1 MLYEVIFSSLVLFI
15 FFWFSLY
22 PSFVSLQSEQFCH
35 FTSIIKSFKKES
47 CTWFELFEPF
57 GQCGNLNKLQ
67 DHLQKWADNT
77 VVSMFFH
84 CEWNIPKDIRRWV
97 DFLVET
103 STLINQECCVACL
116 HPCLKTSPRITMQH
130 FWSVSWHW
138 YYIIVNQ

>member
-1 MLYEVIFSSLVLFI
+1 MLYEVMFSSLVLSFSDFRCISVCI
-15 FFWFSLY
+15 FTIWTVLPLHKHHQVFQKRKLYLVWVVWTFW
-22 PSFVSLQSEQFCH
+22 
-35 FTSIIKSFKKES
+35 
-47 CTWFELFEPF
+47 

-84 CEWNIPKDIRRWV
+84 CEWHIPKDIRQWV
-97 DFLVET
+97 DFLVEI